1 MKNYKIEI
9 KAASCKV
16 NASSVTDTLITAL
29 NKINPA
35 VPLMERTEKILPGI
49 REAVNENMNYDE
61 IYLIVEKMISA
72 ELKKDEIYISEKI
85 KHFNALAQNILSE
98 AVEELMDIFSVKYG
112 QPAEFKCFLGIYN
125 PFPRSVLT
133 KEYFLHYD
141 ISDKVFLSASLHEI
155 NHMIF
160 FDKWKNMHGYETLK
174 EPDFPDILWF
184 LEELI
189 IEPTLNDSRIQ
200 NIVPIK
206 QNAYDSF
213 KKTLIDGIPLTYY
226 IQNLYDSCKNI
237 DDFIDTAYCFLRENK
252 VGECFN

>member
-1 MKNYKIEI
+1 MKNFKIEI
-9 KAASCKV
+9 KVSPCKV
-16 NASSVTDTLITAL
+16 NARSVADNLITAL
-29 NKINPA
+29 NKSNPA

-49 REAVNENMNYDE
+49 CETVNEKTDPNE
-61 IYLIVEKMISA
+61 IYLIVEKMISDR
-72 ELKKDEIYISEKI
+72 LKKDETHISEKI
-85 KHFNALAQNILSE
+85 KHFNALARNILSE
-98 AVEELMDIFSVKYG
+98 AVEEITEIFSLKYK
-112 QPAEFKCFLGIYN
+112 QPVEFRCFLGIYN

-141 ISDKVFLSASLHEI
+141 ISDEVFLRASLHEI

-160 FDKWKNMHGYETLK
+160 FDKWKNMFGYETHK

-206 QNAYDSF
+206 HNAYDSF
-213 KKTLIDGIPLTYY
+213 KKISIDGIPLTSYV
-226 IQNLYDSCKNI
+226 QNLYDCRENI
-237 DDFIDTAYCFLRENK
+237 EDFIDTAYCFIRENDL
-252 VGECFN
+252 GGYF